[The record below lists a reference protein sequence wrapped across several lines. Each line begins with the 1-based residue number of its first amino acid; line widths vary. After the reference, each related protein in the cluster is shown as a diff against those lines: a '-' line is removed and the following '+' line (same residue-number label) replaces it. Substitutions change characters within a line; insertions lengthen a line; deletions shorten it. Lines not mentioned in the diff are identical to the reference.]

1 MKMLINLFGIG
12 LILLFSHFYKTES
25 TSVEGMWLTADKLSK
40 IQIYEENGKYHGKI
54 AWLKQPT
61 INGKPV
67 LDTQNQDES
76 LRNKPMLGLVLL
88 KNFKEE
94 SKNTWRNGTIYDPR
108 SGKTYDCVLTLK
120 NANTLDVRG
129 YIGKPI
135 FGKSVTFTRE

>member
-12 LILLFSHFYKTES
+12 FILLFSDFYKTES
-25 TSVEGMWLTADKLSK
+25 TSVEGIWLTADKLSK

-54 AWLKQPT
+54 AWLKQPSV
-61 INGKPV
+61 NGKPV
-67 LDTQNQDES
+67 LDTKNQDES
-76 LRNKPMLGLVLL
+76 LRNKPMLGLILL
-88 KNFKEE
+88 KNFIAE

-120 NANTLDVRG
+120 NSNTLDVRG